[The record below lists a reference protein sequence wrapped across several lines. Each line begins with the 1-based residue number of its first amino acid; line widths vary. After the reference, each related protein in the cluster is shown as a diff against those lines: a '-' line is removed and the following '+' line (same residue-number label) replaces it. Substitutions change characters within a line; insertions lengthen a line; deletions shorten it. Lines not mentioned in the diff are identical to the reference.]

1 MHQPTDPGPD
11 QLSALWERWRREL
24 LPLAATA
31 RPALLPHL
39 RAIDHDQAVDIPFS
53 LALSGYL
60 VPLRAV
66 ASALGN
72 AGCEAQLEGWPGAP
86 APPDLNPTTSRA
98 GVAAGALAA
107 LDGWVAALVTSRI
120 AMLNLLQGSP
130 PGALLPTAVGS
141 WHEDLVRPAVAAGLV
156 PAIRAAGPRLF
167 HRDGAPA
174 PARVEA
180 CVRRMWDLAEAEPAW
195 DVRALLLHLAVIWVR
210 PWPGA
215 NGRLAR
221 LLLNTL
227 RGAAGHDWLRI
238 PPEHADAYLVACS
251 AACVQGEGE
260 PFARLVAAC
269 STR

>member
-11 QLSALWERWRREL
+11 QLAELWERWRPEL
-24 LPLAATA
+24 APLAVTA

-39 RAIDHDQAVDIPFS
+39 RTIDQDQAVDIPFS

-60 VPLRAV
+60 VPVRAV
-66 ASALGN
+66 ASALGA

-86 APPDLNPTTSRA
+86 AAPDPAPQTSRA
-98 GVAAGALAA
+98 GVEAGALAA
-107 LDGWVAALVTSRI
+107 LDGWVAALMAGRI
-120 AMLNLLQGSP
+120 AILNLLQGAP
-130 PGALLPTAVGS
+130 PDTLLPVAVAA
-141 WHEDLVRPAVAAGLV
+141 WHEALVRPAVAAGLV

-174 PARVEA
+174 PQRIDA
-180 CVRRMWDLAEAEPAW
+180 CVARMWELAAAEPAW
-195 DVRALLLHLAVIWVR
+195 DLRALLLHLAVLWAR

-227 RGAAGHDWLRI
+227 RAAGGHPWLSI
-238 PPEHADAYLVACS
+238 PPAQADAYLQACT
-251 AACVQGEGE
+251 AACVRGDAA
-260 PFARLVAAC
+260 PFARLVRAC
-269 STR
+269 TER